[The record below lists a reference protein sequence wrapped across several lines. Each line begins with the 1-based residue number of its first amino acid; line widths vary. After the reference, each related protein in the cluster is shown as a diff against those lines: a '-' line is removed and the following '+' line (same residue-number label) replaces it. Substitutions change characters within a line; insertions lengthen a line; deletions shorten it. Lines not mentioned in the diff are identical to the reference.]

1 MKIGGSAMEL
11 RRRLVA
17 ILSATVFPA
26 VLSLTLAVSRPA
38 HAQPQQE
45 AGMPASGPMM
55 GHPMGMGCM
64 HMQMMHREM
73 MHLMQD
79 DPKLRGRMMEL
90 HGEMMRLMGEAMIQR
105 GKELQG
111 TK

>member
-1 MKIGGSAMEL
+1 MEL

-55 GHPMGMGCM
+55 GHPMGMGPGGMGMGCM